1 MSKQLHSDAY
11 SVPQASTP
19 IHPSG
24 TESNPMIQC
33 PTCNC
38 LFDAQS
44 MQQHVSH
51 CSLLTSEAINQ
62 AKRETSSPMIVN
74 RSPQV
79 YHSPS
84 PSPQRDISVPA
95 GFSMDPSQPS
105 ANSPPTYHS
114 PLAQFSRSPPA
125 SPPTSSFREN
135 PFAPSTSPIS
145 SSPARMAAPSN
156 EDLYSAPTYNFSFP
170 GQDN

>member
-1 MSKQLHSDAY
+1 M
-11 SVPQASTP
+11 
-19 IHPSG
+19 G
-24 TESNPMIQC
+24 
-33 PTCNC
+33 
-38 LFDAQS
+38 
-44 MQQHVSH
+44 
-51 CSLLTSEAINQ
+51 
-62 AKRETSSPMIVN
+62 KRETSSPMIVN

-114 PLAQFSRSPPA
+114 PPA

-156 EDLYSAPTYNFSFP
+156 EDLYSAPTYNFS
-170 GQDN
+170 